1 MIEKIKEN
9 NPDLSDAKLKEI
21 RETLMAN
28 KTINGV
34 SSQVKKL
41 VALNDEV
48 NLKVQDITEI
58 VNAGKNI
65 EAIIK
70 QESLSF
76 VQGITSGNITESVA
90 QIKKYA
96 DVAES
101 FFLGS
106 KTGPANQYRNPSGL
120 STAIKSAGSF
130 IKKLKFW

>member
-1 MIEKIKEN
+1 MLSKKKIVC
-9 NPDLSDAKLKEI
+9 PDNLIQMAKKRGPVE
-21 RETLMAN
+21 A
-28 KTINGV
+28 V
-34 SSQVKKL
+34 
-41 VALNDEV
+41 
-48 NLKVQDITEI
+48 I

-106 KTGPANQYRNPSGL
+106 KTGPANMYRNPSGL